1 MRAITV
7 LVSACGAPGTAA
19 LLRALRE
26 NGEGRPVRLVGTDM
40 SERAV
45 GRLLCDA
52 FRLVPPGS
60 DPGFADAVLD
70 VCAAEEVD
78 VVLPQ
83 SSFDL
88 AGLAGARERFS
99 IPVLVSSAETIRR
112 SNDKA
117 ECYALL
123 HEIGVPAPAF
133 RRVRGAEAVA
143 EAARE
148 LGYPG
153 RPVCFKPV
161 FGSGSRGFRVLDPK
175 VDRAHQL
182 LHEIGVPAPEFRRAS
197 GTEAVAEAA
206 RELGYPAKPVC
217 FKPVFG
223 SGSRGFRVLD
233 PEVDRAHQLLHE
245 RPGAVAMRLEEAVEL
260 LPAAG
265 GPDLLVMELATG
277 GERTIDGIA
286 DGRRIVLGHPKT
298 RESMR
303 AGLAMY
309 FVTLEDEAL
318 MDIAERIVS
327 ALEIE
332 HFFNIQ
338 LVGEHVIEVNPRIST
353 IVYQEDLN
361 LPYLGVKRALGEV
374 TDEELAALRS
384 RVRPG
389 RTALRYFDQVEWDAP
404 I

>member
-1 MRAITV
+1 MRAVTV

-26 NGEGRPVRLVGTDM
+26 NGERRVRLVGTDM

-45 GRLLCDA
+45 GRLLCDG
-52 FRLVPPGS
+52 FHVVPPGS
-60 DPGFADAVLD
+60 DPRFADAMLE
-70 VCAAEEVD
+70 VCEAEGVD

-88 AGLAGARERFS
+88 AGLAAARERFS
-99 IPVLVSSAETIRR
+99 VPVLVSSAETIRR

-123 HEIGVPAPAF
+123 HEIGVPAPEF
-133 RRVRGAEAVA
+133 RRVR
-143 EAARE
+143 
-148 LGYPG
+148 
-153 RPVCFKPV
+153 
-161 FGSGSRGFRVLDPK
+161 
-175 VDRAHQL
+175 
-182 LHEIGVPAPEFRRAS
+182 

-206 RELGYPAKPVC
+206 RELGYPARPVC

-260 LPAAG
+260 LPTEG

-286 DGRRIVLGHPKT
+286 DGQRIVLGHPKT

-404 I
+404 T